1 MGWHRLLWIVAC
13 LACAAIAAAAC
24 VDDADDTARAASQ
37 VEQQAEQQT
46 RPQAQAEPEEPTAGT
61 QQQASEQQQD
71 AGGPQSQQQQ
81 ERSSRPAMQQAQQN
95 QQAYASQQQDAYASD
110 AAGPPTVAAPP
121 REVITDG
128 LPLTPSAPAEGDEYG
143 WSAVVDGDIIAV
155 GAPYHDD
162 VAEDAGAVFIF
173 ERSGGEWVETAKLLP
188 PFGEKDGWFGRWLA
202 LDDGRLLVGAPYEDL
217 WQASG
222 GEWVVDA
229 GAAYIYEKVNGE
241 WMRTAT
247 LLPEALAPGLSFGW
261 SVAIHGDRLAVSA
274 WAETVGEELAGAVY
288 VYREAKGLWRLEE
301 RITPPEP
308 QAIHQFGRDIE
319 LERNVLVVGAPG
331 HDGDER
337 EDIGAVF
344 VYHQYDHAWNFTG
357 TFIAPD
363 AGEGD
368 ALGSQV
374 ALALPWFAAGAHS
387 HDGED
392 IEAGAVYVWR
402 LGDYWA
408 LHSRL
413 TASDAVLGDW
423 FGYAPAVEGDRLVIG
438 SPHRADPDTGLYRT
452 GAAYLFEL
460 QGDQWVER
468 GVVGPVDPVLHGE
481 QAEFGWV
488 TDVAGDTIVVGA
500 WLADTDAGKDAGAA
514 AVYVIDP

>member
-1 MGWHRLLWIVAC
+1 MGWHRLLRILAC
-13 LACAAIAAAAC
+13 LVCAALTAAAC
-24 VDDADDTARAASQ
+24 VGDAPSAAQ
-37 VEQQAEQQT
+37 QIEQQSEPQSS
-46 RPQAQAEPEEPTAGT
+46 RQAQPEPVEPNAAAAP
-61 QQQASEQQQD
+61 QQAGEQQQD
-71 AGGPQSQQQQ
+71 AGESQAEQSDQQQQ
-81 ERSSRPAMQQAQQN
+81 ERSTRPAMRQNQN
-95 QQAYASQQQDAYASD
+95 QQAYAEQQDAYASD
-110 AAGPPTVAAPP
+110 AAGPPTVVAPP

-173 ERSGGEWVETAKLLP
+173 ERNGDGWVETAKLLP

-217 WQASG
+217 WRASD

-229 GAAYIYEKVNGE
+229 GAAYIYEKVAGE
-241 WMRTAT
+241 WMRTST
-247 LLPEALAPGLSFGW
+247 LLPESLAPGLSFGW

-274 WAETVGEELAGAVY
+274 WAETVGEDLAGAVY
-288 VYREAKGLWRLEE
+288 VYRETKGLWRLEA

-331 HDGDER
+331 HDGDEL

-363 AGEGD
+363 GGEGD
-368 ALGSQV
+368 ALGSQI

-423 FGYAPAVEGDRLVIG
+423 FGYAPALEGERLVIG
-438 SPHRADPDTGLYRT
+438 SPHRADPDTGLLRT

-460 QGDQWVER
+460 EGDQWIER

-488 TDVAGDTIVVGA
+488 TDVDGGTVVVGA
-500 WLADTDAGKDAGAA
+500 WLADTDAGDDAGAA
-514 AVYVIDP
+514 AVYVVDP